1 MTEPTKIF
9 LGVVTLPDENEVVAF
24 NFPADLDP
32 EAIRVELERVEA
44 KRAADAHAESAKLR
58 KMFLPPADEAEK
70 GDKEDKPRDE

>member
-32 EAIRVELERVEA
+32 EAIRAELERVEA
-44 KRAADAHAESAKLR
+44 KRAADAHAESEKLR
-58 KMFLPPADEAEK
+58 RMFLTPPPEDEKAD
-70 GDKEDKPRDE
+70 EDKPQ

>member
-44 KRAADAHAESAKLR
+44 KRAADALIESERLR
-58 KMFLPPADEAEK
+58 RMFLPPEGEKAD
-70 GDKEDKPRDE
+70 DK